1 LRGRIWCV
9 KLKAGDLLEDPG
21 DGSIILRLIF
31 KKKNG
36 GVEWIVLDQ
45 KREKGRA
52 VVSTVMNL
60 QFQLCTT
67 QGIS

>member
-1 LRGRIWCV
+1 V
-9 KLKAGDLLEDPG
+9 EDPG
-21 DGSIILRLIF
+21 DGNIILRWIF
-31 KKKNG
+31 KKENG
-36 GVEWIVLDQ
+36 GVELIGLDQ
-45 KREKGRA
+45 DRDKGRA